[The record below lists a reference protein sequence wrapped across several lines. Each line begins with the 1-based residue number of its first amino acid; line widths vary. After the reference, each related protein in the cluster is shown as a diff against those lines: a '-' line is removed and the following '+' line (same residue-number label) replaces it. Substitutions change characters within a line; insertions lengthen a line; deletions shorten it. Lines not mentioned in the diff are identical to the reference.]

1 MNHKIIVTVVL
12 LIIIAVLAILL
23 PASLFTV
30 DETQQAIVTQLGKYV
45 RTVIEPG
52 LHFRIPILQS
62 AHKFEDRILEYDADA
77 AKIIT
82 SDKKHLVIDN
92 YARWRIVDPLKLYE
106 TVRNEFGAQARL
118 DDIVF
123 SEIREELARH
133 TLTEIVSVNRE
144 AIMDEVGQQCDVKA
158 REYGIQVIDVRIKRA
173 DLPSE
178 VAHSVYARMKA
189 ERQRIAKK
197 YRSEGEEE
205 AVKIKAITNKE
216 KTILLAESYRQAEKL
231 RGEGDAEAIKIY
243 ADAFERD
250 PEFYTFVRTLQAYE
264 KSLKQQTTVVLPADS
279 EFFKY
284 LSSPTNQAA
293 GQ

>member
-1 MNHKIIVTVVL
+1 MSPK
-12 LIIIAVLAILL
+12 IIIAIVSLIVILILL
-23 PASLFTV
+23 SGSLFTI
-30 DETQQAIVTQLGKYV
+30 DETEQAIITQLGKYIK
-45 RTVIEPG
+45 TIAEPG
-52 LHFRIPILQS
+52 LHFKAPFLQTV
-62 AHKFEDRILEYDADA
+62 HKFEDRVMEYDAAA

-92 YARWRIVDPLKLYE
+92 YARWKIVDPLKLYQ

-133 TLTEIVSVNRE
+133 TLTEIVSINRE
-144 AIMDEVGQQCDVKA
+144 EIMDKVGKQCDNKA
-158 REYGIQVIDVRIKRA
+158 REYGIEVMDVRIKRA
-173 DLPSE
+173 DLPVE

-205 AVKIKAITNKE
+205 AVKIRATTDKK

-231 RGEGDAEAIKIY
+231 KGEGDAKAITIY
-243 ADAFERD
+243 AQAFEKD
-250 PEFYTFVRTLQAYE
+250 PEFYSFVRTLEAYV
-264 KSLKQQTTVVLPADS
+264 KSLGRDTTIVVPSNS
-279 EFFKY
+279 EFFRY
-284 LSSPTNQAA
+284 LSPSTKK
-293 GQ
+293 